1 MIGFYNYT
9 MFLTYLSLISATGGI
24 IIATQDSGHPYVGM
38 FFLLI
43 SGLCDAFDGRV
54 ARTKKN
60 RSDLEKRFGVQV
72 DSLADLVAFGVL
84 PCCIGNAML
93 RSNPKYMDRPFFLE
107 KDGGLQWYS
116 IVLGAIT
123 LLYVVAALV
132 RLAYFNATEEERNE
146 AAAKSGRA
154 EFTGLPV
161 TSAALVFPFILMLHY
176 IFSMDFTV
184 VYFSVMLLMAI
195 LFVSKFKL
203 KKPTA
208 KGVWIMVGIGLV
220 EFVVLIIY
228 FNLRKH

>member
-9 MFLTYLSLISATGGI
+9 MILTYLSLISATGGI
-24 IIATQDSGHPYVGM
+24 IIATQGSGHPYVGM

-54 ARTKKN
+54 ARMKKD
-60 RSDLEKRFGVQV
+60 RTELEKRFGVQV

-93 RSNPKYMDRPFFLE
+93 RSNPKYVDRPFFL
-107 KDGGLQWYS
+107 DDAGGLHWYS
-116 IVLGAIT
+116 FVLGAIT
-123 LLYVVAALV
+123 VFYVVAALV
-132 RLAYFNATEEERNE
+132 RLAYFNATEEERAE
-146 AAAKSGRA
+146 AAKESGRA

-184 VYFSVMLLMAI
+184 VYFSVMLLMAF
-195 LFVSKFKL
+195 LFVGRFKI
-203 KKPTA
+203 KKPTM
-208 KGVWIMVGIGLV
+208 KGVWVMIFIGMV
-220 EFVVLIIY
+220 EFVALVI
-228 FNLRKH
+228 FFTLRKH